1 MDSRALGETEIL
13 ERLTNVKSALE
24 KEDFERA
31 VAVLTAM
38 RAWTTQLT
46 TALLLS
52 TQLGKTMNGWRK
64 HANAGVATV
73 AGELVSQ
80 WKDLVRESAGK
91 TIGPSPA
98 AKAVIEQ
105 RKASVAAGAAAAV
118 SAAAKPATTA
128 GGGAGAA
135 AAGGAGSSGTG
146 SAAGLAAD
154 LAAPLPALTPASLVD
169 LYAASATA
177 SGYAAGPPVC
187 HRDRIRVLRKGSG
200 SGSGSSKKT
209 GAAAGGAGAA
219 ESSGSPGSVG
229 GPVVYWMSRDQRVLD
244 NWALLRAQEL
254 ALARGVPLIVVFCL
268 LPTYADAPLRAY
280 GFMLR
285 GLRMVEADL
294 AALGIPFRLLLGEPR
309 TQIAGY
315 ANALHASAVVADFCP
330 LRVPMAWKKDVAA
343 ALHAGCT
350 LEEVDAH
357 NIVPCWEAS
366 PKLEVGARTIRKKIH
381 TAVGTY
387 CKEIPAP
394 VAHPHAL
401 SAAAEE
407 GLRTYEGSSSSSSS
421 SGTSSSSSGGAGAG
435 AGARDAA
442 EPGAE
447 DVCLAPRVAAAA
459 SNSSSGEGASSSDA
473 SASVLAPTAWATVL
487 SHLRMDTAVGEL
499 AWAKPGERAAAE
511 VLTVSRSCCCSSSWI
526 PSQAPPRRQT
536 FSTFITLH

>member
-1 MDSRALGETEIL
+1 MDSRALNETEIL

-24 KEDFERA
+24 KEEFERA
-31 VAVLTAM
+31 VTTLTAM
-38 RAWTTQLT
+38 RSWTTQLT

-64 HANAGVATV
+64 HAHAGVATI

-91 TIGPSPA
+91 TVGPSPA
-98 AKAVIEQ
+98 AKAVIEE
-105 RKASVAAGAAAAV
+105 RKASVAAGAAAAAV
-118 SAAAKPATTA
+118 SAASKPTTA
-128 GGGAGAA
+128 AIGGAGAL

-154 LAAPLPALTPASLVD
+154 LAAPLPALAPAPLVD

-187 HRDRIRVLRKGSG
+187 HRDRIRVLRKGASNG
-200 SGSGSSKKT
+200 SSGSSKK
-209 GAAAGGAGAA
+209 GSAAAAGGAGAA
-219 ESSGSPGSVG
+219 DSSGSAAGG
-229 GPVVYWMSRDQRVLD
+229 GPVIYWMSRDQRVLD

-254 ALARGVPLIVVFCL
+254 ALARGVPLVVAFCL
-268 LPTYADAPLRAY
+268 LPSYADATLRAY

-285 GLRMVEADL
+285 GLRIIEADL
-294 AALGIPFRLLLGEPR
+294 AALNIPFRLLLGEPR
-309 TQIAGY
+309 AQIAGY

-330 LRVPMAWKKDVAA
+330 LRVPMQWKKDVAA
-343 ALHAGCT
+343 ALHTGCAF
-350 LEEVDAH
+350 EEVDAH

-381 TAVGTY
+381 TAIGTY

-394 VAHPHAL
+394 IAHPHAL
-401 SAAAEE
+401 PAAAEE
-407 GLRTYEGSSSSSSS
+407 GLRTYDGSSSGGSSN
-421 SGTSSSSSGGAGAG
+421 SSSGGAGAG
-435 AGARDAA
+435 AGAGVSDASD
-442 EPGAE
+442 PGAA
-447 DVCLAPRVAAAA
+447 DVCLAPRQAAAA
-459 SNSSSGEGASSSDA
+459 SSSSAGSSGASGADS

-487 SHLRMDTAVGEL
+487 SHLRMDTVVGEV

-511 VLTVSRSCCCSSSWI
+511 VLTVSHSSHRSS
-526 PSQAPPRRQT
+526 
-536 FSTFITLH
+536 